1 MSTTLWDTNGAE
13 IVKALSAERR
23 AAGALASGLA
33 LTLVVVTDESN
44 VAEAEGA
51 ATTAAAAHPCRVL
64 IVVRRRLEA
73 DDRLDAEVQVGG
85 RLGANEAVVMRM
97 YGRLS
102 LHAESVVLPLLASDA
117 PVVTWWHQ
125 QPPDKL
131 AYDALG
137 VLASRRVTDCAL
149 VDAPLKGLRRRA
161 KDYAPGDTDLAWTR
175 TTPWRSLL
183 ASAFDGGTPNPI
195 SAEVQTERGNASAA
209 LISGW
214 LQARLGIRTRVT
226 ASDGPGITAVEL
238 RFADDER
245 LRIDRPDGRMA
256 TFSRTG
262 RPDRQLPLKRR
273 ELGDLIAEELR
284 RLDSDQPYAEA
295 LAAATGEKDL
305 HDRPAMRA
313 HIWRDPV
320 TGVTKKGATPHP
332 VAEPKTATTLAAH
345 KSAALTRD
353 SASPTTSRSTSKKAP
368 AGKGSTK
375 KTAAKKTAATKATPK
390 KTTSKKPASKK
401 TTPKKATP
409 TKATPTKATSK
420 RAGSKK
426 AATARKR

>member
-1 MSTTLWDTNGAE
+1 VSTTLWDTNGAE

-33 LTLVVVTDESN
+33 LTLVVVTDEKN
-44 VAEAEGA
+44 VAEAESA

-125 QPPDKL
+125 QPPERL

-137 VLASRRVTDCAL
+137 VLASRRVTDCAS
-149 VDAPLKGLRRRA
+149 VDDPVKALRRRA

-183 ASAFDGGTPNPI
+183 ASAFDGGTEAAI
-195 SAEVQTERGNASAA
+195 SAEVQTERGNASGA
-209 LISGW
+209 LIAGW
-214 LQARLGIRTRVT
+214 LQSRLGIRTRVT
-226 ASDGPGITAVEL
+226 ASPGPGVTAVEV
-238 RFADDER
+238 RFDGDEK
-245 LRIDRPDGRMA
+245 LRIDRPDGRVA
-256 TFSRTG
+256 TLSRTG
-262 RPDRQLPLKRR
+262 RPDRTLPLKRR

-284 RLDSDQPYAEA
+284 RLDADQPYAEA
-295 LAAATGEKDL
+295 LAAVTGETEL
-305 HDRPAMRA
+305 NNRPPMRT
-313 HIWRDPV
+313 HVWRDPV
-320 TGVTKKGATPHP
+320 TGATKRAASHKKAVPKKVPHVPAVAKKSLAEKAVVKKTAVTKT
-332 VAEPKTATTLAAH
+332 VA
-345 KSAALTRD
+345 
-353 SASPTTSRSTSKKAP
+353 
-368 AGKGSTK
+368 K
-375 KTAAKKTAATKATPK
+375 KTAAKKTAAK
-390 KTTSKKPASKK
+390 KTAAKK
-401 TTPKKATP
+401 TVAKKAAPRKAAPKKAAP
-409 TKATPTKATSK
+409 
-420 RAGSKK
+420 KK
-426 AATARKR
+426 AAAKTAAKSGKAGSR